1 MTRAAAVG
9 KPRRASSYRCSAEVR
24 HDEDFE
30 ASDRGLRGAPMSRI
44 PLGDLLITARMLQAE
59 QLEHA
64 LAGTR

>member
-30 ASDRGLRGAPMSRI
+30 ASD
-44 PLGDLLITARMLQAE
+44 QAFE
-59 QLEHA
+59 E
-64 LAGTR
+64 RR

>member
-1 MTRAAAVG
+1 
-9 KPRRASSYRCSAEVR
+9 
-24 HDEDFE
+24 
-30 ASDRGLRGAPMSRI
+30 MSRI